1 MVERLGADS
10 IEDVIGKSDFDFW
23 DSESATQFYEVEQE
37 IIRSR
42 EPTGAR
48 TESGVRANGE
58 VMWSLMSKMPL
69 IDDHGKVVGTFG
81 INKDITIQK
90 QFEEQLEATNKELI
104 VASRRAGM
112 AEVATNVL
120 HNVGNVINSINVS
133 ISQADEI
140 SRRLKIDNLQKV
152 AKMITDNASNRDYL
166 TDDLKGQRIPEYLT
180 LITKEL
186 KKDKEEVVAELE
198 SAKRH
203 LEHIKNIVCMQQEYA
218 TASSVNEEIDLA
230 EILEDAI
237 RMSSG
242 SLERHRI
249 QLIREFDAGMV
260 VFIDKHRVLQIL
272 VNLIRNAK
280 HAMKATDRDD
290 KQMIV
295 SVAKDQV
302 GMVAISVKDNG
313 IGISPDNLTNL
324 FNHGFT
330 TKKGGH
336 GFGLHSGANF
346 ARQLGGSLI
355 AESAG
360 LGHGATFTLTLPI
373 VVDDSSDSSTLMP
386 VLHADSGVFDHHSDF
401 SV

>member
-1 MVERLGADS
+1 
-10 IEDVIGKSDFDFW
+10 
-23 DSESATQFYEVEQE
+23 
-37 IIRSR
+37 
-42 EPTGAR
+42 
-48 TESGVRANGE
+48 
-58 VMWSLMSKMPL
+58 
-69 IDDHGKVVGTFG
+69 
-81 INKDITIQK
+81 
-90 QFEEQLEATNKELI
+90 
-104 VASRRAGM
+104 
-112 AEVATNVL
+112 
-120 HNVGNVINSINVS
+120 
-133 ISQADEI
+133 
-140 SRRLKIDNLQKV
+140 
-152 AKMITDNASNRDYL
+152 
-166 TDDLKGQRIPEYLT
+166 
-180 LITKEL
+180 
-186 KKDKEEVVAELE
+186 
-198 SAKRH
+198 
-203 LEHIKNIVCMQQEYA
+203 
-218 TASSVNEEIDLA
+218 
-230 EILEDAI
+230 
-237 RMSSG
+237 
-242 SLERHRI
+242 
-249 QLIREFDAGMV
+249 
-260 VFIDKHRVLQIL
+260 
-272 VNLIRNAK
+272 
-280 HAMKATDRDD
+280 MKATDRDD